1 MDNIQKT
8 WFNGTTKTMV
18 IDPINAAA
26 FAADISNCKLDG
38 SADGIQQKFDTAK
51 YQACQLHTNN
61 DKVYYDG
68 FITGCMQLGNTKLIC
83 EAVADSNILKIKT
96 QSTATQTTESQSAQ
110 AIQPTAVG
118 ES

>member
-8 WFNGTTKTMV
+8 WFNSTTKTIV

-38 SADGIQQKFDTAK
+38 SADEIQRKFDTAK

-61 DKVYYDG
+61 EKI
-68 FITGCMQLGNTKLIC
+68 FTGRIQLGNTKLSC
-83 EAVADSNILKIKT
+83 EAVADSNIIKIST
-96 QSTATQTTESQSAQ
+96 QPTATQLTEEQSAQ

>member
-8 WFNGTTKTMV
+8 WFNSTTKTMV

-38 SADGIQQKFDTAK
+38 SGDEIQQRFDTAK

-61 DKVYYDG
+61 DKISMMVSLLDVCNSG
-68 FITGCMQLGNTKLIC
+68 IRN
-83 EAVADSNILKIKT
+83 
-96 QSTATQTTESQSAQ
+96 
-110 AIQPTAVG
+110 
-118 ES
+118 